1 MNTAHPN
8 VDLGAKI
15 FLALENFRRRI
26 RRGATPSGESAG
38 GDSDHVYTLYV
49 HHDHNTLDYDDEY

>member
-26 RRGATPSGESAG
+26 WRGATPSGESAG
-38 GDSDHVYTLYV
+38 GDGDHVYV
-49 HHDHNTLDYDDEY
+49 HHDHNTVDIDDEYWH

>member
-38 GDSDHVYTLYV
+38 EDGDHVYV
-49 HHDHNTLDYDDEY
+49 HHDHNIS